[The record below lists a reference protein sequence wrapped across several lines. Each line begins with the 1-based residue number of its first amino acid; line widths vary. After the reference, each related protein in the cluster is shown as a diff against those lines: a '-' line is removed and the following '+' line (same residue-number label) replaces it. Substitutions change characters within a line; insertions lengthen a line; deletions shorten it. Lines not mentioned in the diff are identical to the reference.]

1 MLIIVSLFLLRGKV
15 LPTNR
20 SHRQITSFTVDDLL
34 KEMDTSGIDGAVI
47 HPPGWD
53 SDSSTI
59 AVEAA
64 LQHPNRLS
72 ILGNSPID
80 HPESQALVPG

>member
-1 MLIIVSLFLLRGKV
+1 MLIIDAQVHLWGKG

-53 SDSSTI
+53 SDSSTC
-59 AVEAA
+59 
-64 LQHPNRLS
+64 LLYT
-72 ILGNSPID
+72 SPSPRD
-80 HPESQALVPG
+80 S